1 MLIGMDDIG
10 MIAGQGE
17 DFATS
22 TRTSPHRSAPTERIE
37 VITRGARRRWSA
49 EQKQSI
55 VLESLAP
62 DAVISEICRR
72 HEISSGQFC
81 TWRRQLRNGEL
92 EGGHVPVLN
101 FARAMVAEPAVA
113 CPRPALT
120 APSASAPHEKVDRPA
135 PAPRRRRSRGASRA
149 DEQIEIALPDGAVVR
164 VGSSVD
170 QSALARVLTALKIA

>member
-10 MIAGQGE
+10 MIAGQDE
-17 DFATS
+17 DFARRTH
-22 TRTSPHRSAPTERIE
+22 TSPHRSAPTERVE

-49 EQKQSI
+49 EEKQLI

-62 DAVISEICRR
+62 GAVILEICRR

-81 TWRRQLRNGEL
+81 TWRRQLRDSRL
-92 EGGHVPVLN
+92 AGGAVPVPT
-101 FARAMVAEPAVA
+101 FARATMAEPAA
-113 CPRPALT
+113 ASPTPALIAPLAP
-120 APSASAPHEKVDRPA
+120 APSEAVDRPA
-135 PAPRRRRSRGASRA
+135 PVPRRRRSRASRA

-170 QSALARVLTALKIA
+170 QSALARVLTALKNG

>member
-22 TRTSPHRSAPTERIE
+22 TRTSPRRSTPTDRVE

-49 EQKQSI
+49 EEKQSI

-62 DAVISEICRR
+62 GAVISEICRR

-81 TWRRQLRNGEL
+81 TWRRQLRDGRL
-92 EGGHVPVLN
+92 AGGIVPVPA
-101 FARAMVAEPAVA
+101 FARAVVAEPAAAGPVPPSIVSSA
-113 CPRPALT
+113 P
-120 APSASAPHEKVDRPA
+120 APSEAADR

-149 DEQIEIALPDGAVVR
+149 DEQIAIALPDGAVVR
-164 VGSSVD
+164 VGPSVD
-170 QSALARVLTALKIA
+170 QSALARVLMALKNA

>member
-10 MIAGQGE
+10 MIAEQGE
-17 DFATS
+17 NFATS
-22 TRTSPHRSAPTERIE
+22 TRTSPHRSAPTERVE

-81 TWRRQLRNGEL
+81 TWRRQLRDREYAKTFGN
-92 EGGHVPVLN
+92 H
-101 FARAMVAEPAVA
+101 ARRQPI
-113 CPRPALT
+113 RPALHQHPEQGKPVLVRKCAQGINDWLA
-120 APSASAPHEKVDRPA
+120 APFGHKLSVKDSTSIVK
-135 PAPRRRRSRGASRA
+135 
-149 DEQIEIALPDGAVVR
+149 IATRLMRWPNKRLIFRLNDVR
-164 VGSSVD
+164 KKSVD
-170 QSALARVLTALKIA
+170 MRN